1 MAAGGDTR
9 RRGPKERQA
18 NSHLSEPASSLKGS
32 GIGENFHEV
41 EKRKDIYKLLHDS
54 ETGYK
59 DHWRDEERET
69 KSAIHRDHRRERWPD
84 NSMWHSGE
92 RRNSSRWSDSGNREI
107 SFDQRRESK
116 WNTCWG
122 PNDKESQ
129 SSKDDDGPHQRIVS
143 RLSGHG
149 RNMVKEGEM
158 HSRSWRSNSSMTSGK
173 AQPSYQNPFTP
184 QQIHIPGYDCG
195 NGENGLPLS
204 PSGSSLLRY
213 SRIKLLSIY
222 SSTDLRS
229 QRARADGIIEIPSVM
244 QSELLEPLGILSPT
258 IEELVIL
265 KAIEKGEVGSSSEPL
280 KDGNVGRNTVDPV
293 MTKQMNPGPWRSESE
308 DISRW
313 SSADLEDNPA
323 AFEARSSEVS
333 WSHLFDD
340 ENRSNPKRHA
350 SKISAR
356 EESARIFL
364 AQEDSPSSK
373 VNSASRNFEPN
384 PPPEGLSLCYRDP
397 HGRVQG
403 PFSES
408 DLIGWFEAGYF
419 GIDLEVRPSDAPPNT
434 PFLLLGDVIPQLRSK
449 FRPPPGFC
457 AANPS
462 EIQDMP
468 DREKSG
474 STAFDTF
481 SGIVHR
487 PSKSMQR
494 SEVLVSTEAHN
505 WILESP
511 STTNLR
517 SSTIESRS
525 EGMLSREHVLSPVF
539 TPSYLGEDGSG
550 VNYLLAQKR
559 LLEQQLQPQN
569 LPSLS
574 HFVDHPA
581 NLSATVSSEQLR
593 PLDINHNT
601 QMLNMLAQHYLL
613 SQPPMEPHVSLPSQF
628 SLFNKCLLLKQ
639 ELQRQQQQLL
649 LQQQLFLS
657 QVLSGHQSSL
667 DLGEPSQKLCSL
679 VPEGDVPTELLL
691 KQAQNAYINQKM
703 PADNLHKGHNSTSQT
718 VNLHD
723 RKNIDNSLSCSVPSS
738 LHLPHQLIASS
749 SKKPES
755 DQDIGDNCPP
765 EVLLPSGILNTSLI
779 SDASVK
785 LAETLTYSENELS
798 LKCYAKEARPLMPTS
813 GEFAPSEYPVL
824 SQKLSCTSGLVS
836 PIADQIHDLKISSDD
851 NDVEQH
857 HTYASAAKYS
867 KTLEVCQTKKTA
879 EKKARKKKNA
889 KSQLALELPSGFSI
903 TDQPENPKSK
913 FESEDVK
920 PQVLSDAQMD
930 LLKPLNG
937 FAVPAVDDNYDSSP
951 CKTADSH
958 KSFLPPLDNDNN
970 KEAKRSNMKAECMDS
985 GISELSPPRAWKVAP
1000 GIKAKSLKEIQLE
1013 EQQRVQMETV
1023 GSFDHNSKLG
1033 RDSVQVDGNTE
1044 YLLNPESNFNSKSRK
1059 SHLHDLLAEEVLAKS
1074 SGTDTNLSRDTEK
1087 QVLLPV
1093 LSTVTLGDLSTIE
1106 EDFVAA
1112 KDIKKGRKKT
1122 LKSKVTEG
1130 KNTSPV
1136 GSFDPFSHIVV
1147 EKRTSQHSSQ
1157 NENYVLPAPLN
1168 VPSLADFVSQ
1178 KGEQT
1183 DSSQASAW
1191 PMDVGKF
1198 HKPTSL
1204 RDIQKEEE
1212 NKVSTKENIHIPS
1225 PAKLQPTLGNRGTGS
1240 WQVPQSSPSS
1250 HTSPMQSSTLTSRM
1264 LKSKIDNDLFGD
1276 PIDQSKQQR
1285 MHVELYESNCTEAP
1299 AEEGPLRLMIGEELA
1314 GWREEGM
1321 TMVHRDRKRSVECS
1335 GYCRCIWCGR
1345 SHVVAQNAS
1354 CSRDCVSFG
1363 RAAASRRN
1371 LLASKN
1377 NACPADFRRG
1387 QLTTVVTASARIDS
1401 MRHLFRQ
1408 TNP

>member
-1 MAAGGDTR
+1 M
-9 RRGPKERQA
+9 
-18 NSHLSEPASSLKGS
+18 
-32 GIGENFHEV
+32 
-41 EKRKDIYKLLHDS
+41 
-54 ETGYK
+54 
-59 DHWRDEERET
+59 
-69 KSAIHRDHRRERWPD
+69 
-84 NSMWHSGE
+84 
-92 RRNSSRWSDSGNREI
+92 
-107 SFDQRRESK
+107 
-116 WNTCWG
+116 
-122 PNDKESQ
+122 
-129 SSKDDDGPHQRIVS
+129 
-143 RLSGHG
+143 
-149 RNMVKEGEM
+149 
-158 HSRSWRSNSSMTSGK
+158 
-173 AQPSYQNPFTP
+173 
-184 QQIHIPGYDCG
+184 
-195 NGENGLPLS
+195 
-204 PSGSSLLRY
+204 
-213 SRIKLLSIY
+213 
-222 SSTDLRS
+222 
-229 QRARADGIIEIPSVM
+229 
-244 QSELLEPLGILSPT
+244 
-258 IEELVIL
+258 
-265 KAIEKGEVGSSSEPL
+265 EKGEVGSSGELL
-280 KDGNVGRNTVDPV
+280 KYGNVGGNIVDPV
-293 MTKQMNPGPWRSESE
+293 MTKQMKPGNAGPWRSESE

-313 SSADLEDNPA
+313 SSADLADNPA

-333 WSHLFDD
+333 WSHLLDD
-340 ENRSNPKRHA
+340 GKIETSENRSNPKRYA
-350 SKISAR
+350 SEISAR

-364 AQEDSPSSK
+364 AQKDSPSSK
-373 VNSASRNFEPN
+373 VNPASRNFEPN

-419 GIDLEVRPSDAPPNT
+419 GIDLEVRPSDAPPNN

-449 FRPPPGFC
+449 LSPPPGFC

-462 EIQDMP
+462 EIQDIP
-468 DREKSG
+468 DREKCG
-474 STAFDTF
+474 SSAFDTF

-494 SEVLVSTEAHN
+494 SEVLVSTEAHR
-505 WILESP
+505 IMESL
-511 STTNLR
+511 STTNL

-525 EGMLSREHVLSPVF
+525 EGMLCREHVLSPGF
-539 TPSYLGEDGSG
+539 TPSHLGEDGNS
-550 VNYLLAQKR
+550 VNYLLAQER

-613 SQPPMEPHVSLPSQF
+613 SQPPMEPQVSLPSQF

-667 DLGEPSQKLCSL
+667 HLGEPSQKLCSM
-679 VPEGDVPTELLL
+679 VPEGDVSTELLL
-691 KQAQNAYINQKM
+691 TQAQNAYINQKM
-703 PADNLHKGHNSTSQT
+703 PADNLHKGHNSISQT

-723 RKNIDNSLSCSVPSS
+723 RKNIDNSLSCSVPS

-765 EVLLPSGILNTSLI
+765 EVLLPSGILNTLLI
-779 SDASVK
+779 SDASEK

-798 LKCYAKEARPLMPTS
+798 LKCYAKETRPLMPTS
-813 GEFAPSEYPVL
+813 GEFVPSEYPVL
-824 SQKLSCTSGLVS
+824 SQKHSCTSGLVS

-920 PQVLSDAQMD
+920 PQVLSDAQMGI
-930 LLKPLNG
+930 LKPLNG
-937 FAVPAVDDNYDSSP
+937 FAAPAVDDSYDRTP

-958 KSFLPPLDNDNN
+958 KSFLPPLDNGNN
-970 KEAKRSNMKAECMDS
+970 KEAKSSNMKAECMDN
-985 GISELSPPRAWKVAP
+985 GISELSSPWAWKVAP

-1013 EQQRVQMETV
+1013 EQQRVQMETL

-1044 YLLNPESNFNSKSRK
+1044 YLLNPDSNFNSKSRK
-1059 SHLHDLLAEEVLAKS
+1059 SHFHDLLAEEGLAKS
-1074 SGTDTNLSRDTEK
+1074 GGTDTNLSRDTEK

-1093 LSTVTLGDLSTIE
+1093 LSTVTLGDLLTIE

-1112 KDIKKGRKKT
+1112 KNIKKGRKKT

-1130 KNTSPV
+1130 KNPSPV
-1136 GSFDPFSHIVV
+1136 GSFDPFSHMVV

-1204 RDIQKEEE
+1204 RDIRKEEE

-1264 LKSKIDNDLFGD
+1264 LKSKIDNDLFGG
-1276 PIDQSKQQR
+1276 PIDQSKQQGANDDN
-1285 MHVELYESNCTEAP
+1285 M
-1299 AEEGPLRLMIGEELA
+1299 
-1314 GWREEGM
+1314 
-1321 TMVHRDRKRSVECS
+1321 
-1335 GYCRCIWCGR
+1335 GYGVIC
-1345 SHVVAQNAS
+1345 AT
-1354 CSRDCVSFG
+1354 
-1363 RAAASRRN
+1363 
-1371 LLASKN
+1371 L
-1377 NACPADFRRG
+1377 
-1387 QLTTVVTASARIDS
+1387 
-1401 MRHLFRQ
+1401 
-1408 TNP
+1408 